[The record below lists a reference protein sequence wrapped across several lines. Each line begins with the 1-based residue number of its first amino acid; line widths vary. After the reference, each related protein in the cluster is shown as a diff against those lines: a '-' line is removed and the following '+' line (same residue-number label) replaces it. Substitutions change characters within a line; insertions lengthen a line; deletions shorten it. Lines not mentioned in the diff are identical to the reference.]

1 MKDIRCIS
9 VDTEGIGQ
17 RIEFLIEANGYTKRY
32 VAEQL
37 GIIPQTVFKW
47 ISNPQAIPSID
58 NILRLSALFGVS
70 TDYILKGDKPP

>member
-9 VDTEGIGQ
+9 VDTEGIGH
-17 RIEFLIEANGYTKRY
+17 RIEHLINEKKYTKRY
-32 VAEQL
+32 VSEQL
-37 GIIPQTVFKW
+37 GVIPQTVFKW
-47 ISNPQAIPSID
+47 INNPLAIPSID